1 MFHRLQTPRSGHS
14 FFLFGPRGT
23 GKSTLLHSLAF
34 LRHAPTIDLL
44 NTDEEDRF
52 LRRPMELEKWAQTL
66 ASTVSWIVIDEV
78 QKAPRLLDI
87 VHRLIET
94 TPLHFA
100 LTGSSP
106 RKLKRGASN
115 LLAGRALVHHLHP
128 LTHRELGPQFD
139 LDACLHWGSL
149 PKVVQMD
156 ETDVKASF
164 LRSYALTYLKE
175 EIAAEQAVRRLDP
188 FRNFIEVAAQ
198 SNGQVLNFTRI
209 AEDVGVDVKTAQS
222 YFGVLEDTL
231 LGFYLPAHHRS
242 VRKQQ
247 STHPKFFFFDTG
259 VKRALDRT
267 LTQALLPQTYGFG
280 AAFEH
285 FAILEMK
292 RLNDYFSKDFRFSY
306 LRTKEGAEIDLI
318 VDRPGAP
325 PALIEIKSTEN
336 VTERDVKTLSH
347 FAPDFPKADLY
358 CFSRD
363 SHPKKIGRVWCL
375 PWLDGIRRLGL

>member
-1 MFHRLQTPRSGHS
+1 MFQRLQAPRPGHS

-23 GKSTLLHSLAF
+23 GKSTLLQSLAF
-34 LRHAPTIDLL
+34 LRDAPAIDLL
-44 NTDEEDRF
+44 NTEEEDRF
-52 LRRPMELEKWAQTL
+52 LRRPMELERWTKTL
-66 ASTVSWIVIDEV
+66 PSSVSWIVIDEV
-78 QKAPRLLDI
+78 QKTPRLLDV
-87 VHRLIET
+87 VHRMIET

-115 LLAGRALVHHLHP
+115 LLAGRALVHLLHP

-139 LDACLHWGSL
+139 LDSCLHWGSL
-149 PKVVQMD
+149 PKVVQI
-156 ETDVKASF
+156 EENDVKASF

-198 SNGQVLNFTRI
+198 SNGQILNFTRV

-231 LGFYLPAHHRS
+231 LGFFLPAHHRS

-285 FAILEMK
+285 FVILEMK
-292 RLNDYFSKDFRFSY
+292 RLNDYFSKDFQFSY
-306 LRTKEGAEIDLI
+306 LRTKEGVEIDLI
-318 VDRPGAP
+318 VDRPGSP

-336 VTERDVKTLSH
+336 VTERDVKALSL

-363 SHPKKIGRVWCL
+363 VRPQKIGRVWCF
-375 PWLDGIRRLGL
+375 PWDEGIRRLGL